1 MLSTLFKKKK
11 KILKNF
17 KNIYIYIEYN
27 NNNNHINSNN
37 NWTILKYNKPT
48 QKIWIIVIIKLSNN
62 NYHF

>member
-37 NWTILKYNKPT
+37 N
-48 QKIWIIVIIKLSNN
+48 
-62 NYHF
+62 